1 MKKIIKYFLILFLV
15 FASQSIF
22 AQQIGN
28 LEGINYQAVA
38 IDETGREIVGT
49 DISGKPLYEKTIG
62 IRFSI
67 LKGSNGIVEYQ
78 ETQSAITDKYGLFSV
93 VIGKGEQTG
102 DGAYSSL
109 LEMPWIDA
117 DQFLKVEIAIKND
130 GNYRE
135 VSNQKFM
142 SVPYSFYTDD
152 IADNAIT
159 TAKILDETILAK
171 DIGTGSVETSE
182 ILDETIQ
189 AEDIDTSAVT
199 TSEILNET
207 IQAEDIDTSAVTT
220 SEILNETIQ
229 AEDIDTSAVTTSEIL
244 DATIL
249 NEDIADSTID
259 LPTKVTGILP
269 AVNGGVGID
278 ASTAANGT
286 ILIGNGAGFAL
297 DTLTAGTGIAIT
309 NTAGGIII
317 KSTISGGVN
326 SNANTSANP
335 GNINAG
341 STWVSSAFVLTQPAN
356 LAPIAMG
363 DLLIGSAD
371 VDMQGCMMNVYL
383 TDANGSV
390 AHARVAIFNGTGAN
404 VNLGNGVNI
413 KILVVK

>member
-220 SEILNETIQ
+220 SEIL
-229 AEDIDTSAVTTSEIL
+229 